1 MNRTYVFA
9 CQRFST
15 QIPNEFVPIF
25 LQEIFVKSLFI
36 FSISFL
42 MHLRMHP
49 YLWKLSFKM

>member
-15 QIPNEFVPIF
+15 QIPNEFVHMS

-42 MHLRMHP
+42 MHLCLHP
-49 YLWKLSFKM
+49 YLWQLTLKM